1 MIIHDYLEVVEEDG
15 VYRCAGCRRVYCRL
29 EENYKEHL
37 AVREGTC
44 QELAGPSFADKPAG
58 SNVDNDL
65 VFRHFYCPGCGGM
78 VTTEVALKGDSVSPE
93 MIIRL

>member
-1 MIIHDYLEVVEEDG
+1 MKIHDYLEVDEEAK
-15 VYRCAGCRRVYCRL
+15 VYKCTDCGRIYCPL

-37 AVREGTC
+37 AMREGTC
-44 QELAGPSFADKPAG
+44 LELAGPSFADKPPG
-58 SNVDNDL
+58 SNIDNNL

-78 VTTEVALKGDSVSPE
+78 VTTEVALANDPVSPE